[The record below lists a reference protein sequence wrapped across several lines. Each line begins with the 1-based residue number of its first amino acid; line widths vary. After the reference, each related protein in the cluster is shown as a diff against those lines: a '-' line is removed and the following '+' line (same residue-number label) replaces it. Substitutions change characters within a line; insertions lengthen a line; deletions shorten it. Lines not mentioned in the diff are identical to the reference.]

1 MKLFILTIT
10 MIHGSTTYGYKFV
23 EKKNC
28 EDVGKSIIKLI
39 KQGTFSCKMKRY
51 VIE

>member
-1 MKLFILTIT
+1 MKFFILTIA
-10 MIHGSTTYGYKFV
+10 MINGSTTYGYKFV
-23 EKKNC
+23 KKKNC
-28 EDVGKSIIKLI
+28 EDVGKNLVKII

>member
-1 MKLFILTIT
+1 MKLWVLIIS

-28 EDVGKSIIKLI
+28 EDVGKNLVKII
-39 KQGTFSCKMKRY
+39 KQGTFSCKMKHY